1 MILTQIQ
8 EIDQMVEQSLVYTSA
23 LVALDMN
30 DYALLKR
37 SSDQIKAVK
46 VVGNSWNAELNTAL
60 VDELTEAGRDKAKM
74 LMLGITVREDMDS
87 VGYGQ
92 VMELLRAVQ
101 MGENCNI
108 MWGVSE
114 NSESTDDVSIIAVI
128 GYKE

>member
-8 EIDQMVEQSLVYTSA
+8 KIDQMVEQSLVYTSA

-30 DYALLKR
+30 DYALLKH

-46 VVGNSWNAELNTAL
+46 VVGNSWNAELNTTL

-74 LMLGITVREDMDS
+74 LMLGVTVREDMDS

-108 MWGVSE
+108 MWGVGE

>member
-30 DYALLKR
+30 DYAWLKR

-46 VVGNSWNAELNTAL
+46 VVGNRWNTELNTAL

>member
-30 DYALLKR
+30 DYAWLKR